1 MDQNTTNI
9 NDLPIDS
16 NPPDNRELPESQ
28 LNLNRTREIEVPKKS
43 VHFEE
48 KKIERGEKKQL
59 YDIKETHKVI
69 ILASLF
75 FLLFSDLKVKSYILN
90 ILINI
95 LGNSLKTTA
104 GSISKIG
111 LVVYSIVYACS
122 LYLLVNLI
130 DVATLKLS

>member
-9 NDLPIDS
+9 NDLPVES

-28 LNLNRTREIEVPKKS
+28 LNVNRSREIEEPPKKK

-48 KKIERGEKKQL
+48 PKIEKNKL
-59 YDIKETHKVI
+59 YEIKETYKVI

-90 ILINI
+90 ILIVI
-95 LGNSLKTTA
+95 LGSSLKTA
-104 GSISKIG
+104 SGGISKIG
-111 LVVYSIVYACS
+111 LVVYSIVYALC
-122 LYLLVNLI
+122 LFALVNLV
-130 DVATLKLS
+130 DFASLRLS